1 MDALVGLKKA
11 TSPFAI
17 ALLLLLPAPSQ
28 KAGVASAAT
37 HGIDLGLTTVKR
49 RIPLLSPA
57 GSGWAVVPSPN
68 TGSPHNYFYGVAA
81 ITPNDVWAVGGYGN
95 LTTQAQQLVQHW
107 DGQNWTMVPSPTLP
121 TTYNEL
127 QGVSAVSA
135 NDVWVV
141 GGGDR
146 VHARRRPLARRNGR

>member
-1 MDALVGLKKA
+1 MDALVRFKKS

-17 ALLLLLPAPSQ
+17 ALLLLLPAPAQ

-37 HGIDLGLTTVKR
+37 HGIHLGLTTVKR
-49 RIPLLSPA
+49 RTPLLSPA

-81 ITPNDVWAVGGYGN
+81 ITSNDVWAVGGYGN
-95 LTTQAQQLVQHW
+95 LTTQAQQLIQHW
-107 DGQNWTMVPSPTLP
+107 DGKNWTVASTPTLL

-127 QGVSAVSA
+127 QGVSALST

-141 GGGDR
+141 GGGDGQGLIE
-146 VHARRRPLARRNGR
+146 HWDGTSWS